1 MLQINFIKKWI
12 FSLTCLLNSW
22 EKNCIVFIFV
32 QHKLYIYIYI
42 YYFCDYSYNKW
53 KYNYEIHYSLLNYN
67 PNCKK

>member
-1 MLQINFIKKWI
+1 MLQITFIKKWI

-22 EKNCIVFIFV
+22 EKIVLSSFLYNIN
-32 QHKLYIYIYI
+32 YIYIYI